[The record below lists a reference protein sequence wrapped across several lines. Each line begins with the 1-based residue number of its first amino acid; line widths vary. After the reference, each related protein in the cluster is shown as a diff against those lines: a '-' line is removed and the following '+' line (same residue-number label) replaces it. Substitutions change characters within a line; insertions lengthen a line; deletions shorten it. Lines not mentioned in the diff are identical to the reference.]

1 MRILALDTSTLQASV
16 ALVGDGGVVAER
28 ERIVTTHSES
38 LLVLVDECLHA
49 AGVRARD
56 LDVIAC
62 GAGPGSFTGL
72 RIGLATAKGLCFA
85 LDKPLLLISS
95 LAAIAARAPDGTSYA
110 AVDAFKN
117 EVYAARF
124 TVSGGTPVV
133 DGEERVLAPA
143 TLVEEL
149 RAHTPL
155 VLAGNAAQKYPQ
167 LLTAGVRLLDDR
179 PGPRAAD
186 VARLARA
193 RAAQKDF
200 DVLATA
206 TPRYIRP
213 SEAELVKA
221 GRPR

>member
-1 MRILALDTSTLQASV
+1 MMRVLALDTSTLQASV
-16 ALVGDGGVVAER
+16 AVTDGDALVER
-28 ERIVTTHSES
+28 EHVVTTHSES
-38 LLVLVDECLHA
+38 LLLLVDECLRA
-49 AGVRARD
+49 ANLRPAD

-85 LDKPLLLISS
+85 LDKPLVLISS
-95 LAAIAARAPDGTSYA
+95 LAAIAARAPDGSCCA

-124 TVSGGTPVV
+124 FVRDGVPTL

-143 TLVEEL
+143 ALADEL
-149 RAHTPL
+149 LAHAPIL
-155 VLAGNAAQKYPQ
+155 LAGNAVEKYPA
-167 LLTAGVRLLDDR
+167 LLLAGVRRLDER

-193 RAAQKDF
+193 RAAVRDF
-200 DVLATA
+200 DPLATA
-206 TPRYIRP
+206 APRYIRP